1 MIERIRDPA
10 VIKTLAMVEWDNLVN
25 GAGESTSLSGV
36 RAILGVTR
44 SFDCDT
50 EDTDED
56 SDGLIADMDGVSD
69 SERSIISA
77 MILLQM
83 K

>member
-1 MIERIRDPA
+1 MIERMRDPP
-10 VIKTLAMVEWDNLVN
+10 VIKTLAMVVWDNLVN
-25 GAGESTSLSGV
+25 GAGEWTSLSGV
-36 RAILGVTR
+36 RAILGITR

-56 SDGLIADMDGVSD
+56 ADGVIADMDGVSD
-69 SERSIISA
+69 SDRSITSA
-77 MILLQM
+77 MIILKM